1 LSHVPCLA
9 WFQAADAIGLDK
21 RCSDSILGAPPATP
35 VTPAMSM
42 LDRTWDRALAASL
55 WGNSLLDWLEALA
68 VTLLLLLLAALV
80 KRVLRRHF
88 APPSAPS
95 APSAPSGRSGT
106 SGVPAA
112 AAAGGGVAGREV
124 ALEVVRRTRWWLLL
138 LPAVY
143 LGAQALDLPPRA
155 AAALRSL
162 AILAA
167 LLQVALWATLS
178 IDLWVSR
185 ERHRRLDA
193 DAASA
198 TLLGAFKFVLRL
210 VLWVLIGLVAL
221 DNLGVNISALVT
233 GLGVGGIAVALAL
246 QNILGDIL
254 ASLSIAIDK
263 PFILGDTIQVDNL
276 VGTVEDVGLKTTRL
290 RSLSGEQLI
299 FANGD
304 LLKSRIHNLKRMAD
318 RRVVLTFGVDFQ
330 TGADKLEKIPPLLRS
345 VIATQAGVRF
355 DRAHFKGIGQSS
367 LDFEAVYFFPDPDYN
382 LFMDAQQAIL
392 LALLRG
398 LAGAEIRLAQPDRT
412 LWVAAETDPPVPRS
426 RGPAPG
432 K

>member
-1 LSHVPCLA
+1 MA

-21 RCSDSILGAPPATP
+21 RCSDSILAAPPATP

-42 LDRTWDRALAASL
+42 HDRSWDRALAAPL
-55 WGNSLLDWLEALA
+55 WGNPLLGWLEALA
-68 VTLLLLLLAALV
+68 VTVLLLLLATLV
-80 KRVLRRHF
+80 KRLLRRRF
-88 APPSAPS
+88 AATLPVGA
-95 APSAPSGRSGT
+95 GT
-106 SGVPAA
+106 
-112 AAAGGGVAGREV
+112 GGL

-138 LPAVY
+138 LPAIY
-143 LGAQALDLPPRA
+143 LGALALDLPPRA
-155 AAALRSL
+155 GTALRSL
-162 AILAA
+162 TILAA
-167 LLQVALWATLS
+167 LLQVALWTTVAIDLS
-178 IDLWVSR
+178 IGR
-185 ERHRRLDA
+185 ERHRRLDV

-198 TLLGAFKFVLRL
+198 TLLGALNFILRL

-345 VIATQAGVRF
+345 VIATQPGVRF

-398 LAGAEIRLAQPDRT
+398 LAGAEIRLAQPDRA

-426 RGPAPG
+426 RGPVPG

>member
-1 LSHVPCLA
+1 
-9 WFQAADAIGLDK
+9 
-21 RCSDSILGAPPATP
+21 
-35 VTPAMSM
+35 MSM
-42 LDRTWDRALAASL
+42 LDRTWDRALAAPF
-55 WGNSLLDWLEALA
+55 WGNPLLDWLEALA

-80 KRVLRRHF
+80 KHLLRRRF
-88 APPSAPS
+88 AGVRGGGGGGGAGVGGE
-95 APSAPSGRSGT
+95 SGRSGMT
-106 SGVPAA
+106 
-112 AAAGGGVAGREV
+112 GGGGGM

-138 LPAVY
+138 PPAVY
-143 LGAQALDLPPRA
+143 LGALALDLPPRA
-155 AAALRSL
+155 GTALRSL
-162 AILAA
+162 TILAV
-167 LLQVALWATLS
+167 LLQVALWMTVA

-185 ERHRRLDA
+185 ERHRRLGV

-198 TLLGAFKFVLRL
+198 TLLGALTFVLRL

-330 TGADKLEKIPPLLRS
+330 TAADKLEKIPPLLRG
-345 VIATQAGVRF
+345 VIAARPGVRF

-398 LAGAEIRLAQPDRT
+398 LAEAEIRLAQPDRT
-412 LWVAAETDPPVPRS
+412 LWVAAETDPQAPRS
-426 RGPAPG
+426 RGKAP
-432 K
+432 

>member
-1 LSHVPCLA
+1 
-9 WFQAADAIGLDK
+9 
-21 RCSDSILGAPPATP
+21 
-35 VTPAMSM
+35 MSM
-42 LDRTWDRALAASL
+42 LDRTWDRALAAPF
-55 WGNSLLDWLEALA
+55 WGNPLLGWLEALA

-80 KRVLRRHF
+80 KRLLRRRF
-88 APPSAPS
+88 AVGGG
-95 APSAPSGRSGT
+95 SGR
-106 SGVPAA
+106 
-112 AAAGGGVAGREV
+112 GGGGGGGSGM

-138 LPAVY
+138 PPAVY
-143 LGAQALDLPPRA
+143 LGALALDLPPRA
-155 AAALRSL
+155 GAALRSL
-162 AILAA
+162 TILAV
-167 LLQVALWATLS
+167 LLQVALWMTVA

-185 ERHRRLDA
+185 ERHRRLGV

-198 TLLGAFKFVLRL
+198 TLLGALRFILSL

-330 TGADKLEKIPPLLRS
+330 TAVDKLEKIPPLLRG
-345 VIATQAGVRF
+345 VIAARPGVRF
-355 DRAHFKGIGQSS
+355 DRAHFKGIGQFS

-398 LAGAEIRLAQPDRT
+398 LAEAEIRLAQPDRS
-412 LWVAAETDPPVPRS
+412 LWVAAETDPQAPRS
-426 RGPAPG
+426 RGRAP
-432 K
+432 

>member
-1 LSHVPCLA
+1 
-9 WFQAADAIGLDK
+9 
-21 RCSDSILGAPPATP
+21 
-35 VTPAMSM
+35 MSM
-42 LDRTWDRALAASL
+42 LDRTWDRALAAPL
-55 WGNSLLDWLEALA
+55 WGNPLLDWLQALA
-68 VTLLLLLLAALV
+68 VTILVLALAALV
-80 KRVLRRHF
+80 KRLLRRRF
-88 APPSAPS
+88 AAP
-95 APSAPSGRSGT
+95 RS
-106 SGVPAA
+106 PAA
-112 AAAGGGVAGREV
+112 GQTGQRGEIGQPRQELAI
-124 ALEVVRRTRWWLLL
+124 EVVRRTRWWLLL

-143 LGAQALDLPPRA
+143 LGSQALDLPPHA
-155 AAALRSL
+155 ATALRSL
-162 AILAA
+162 TILAG
-167 LLQVALWATLS
+167 LLQVALWATLT

-185 ERHRRLDA
+185 ERTRRLDV

-198 TLLGAFKFVLRL
+198 TLLGALKFVLRL
-210 VLWVLIGLVAL
+210 VVWVLLGLMAL

-330 TGADKLEKIPPLLRS
+330 TAPDKLEKIPPLLRTL
-345 VIATQAGVRF
+345 IASQPGVRF

-367 LDFEAVYFFPDPDYN
+367 LDFEAVYFFPNPDYS
-382 LFMDAQQAIL
+382 LFMDTQQTIL

-412 LWVAAETDPPVPRS
+412 LWVAAETDPQPPRS
-426 RGPAPG
+426 RAATPA
-432 K
+432 KS